1 MQSLLIHVERDSV
14 CMGDDVNAPH
24 RASYELS
31 NVQTIKQLINYLDKK
46 YNLAG
51 VSATTI
57 AWVLK
62 STKPLAVFAPV
73 WDEPRL
79 LVEEDEALSSLIE
92 DQHVLHL
99 HFAYI
104 IRCDP
109 EEVYQALKDQ
119 HATQQQVYELQCSV
133 HGNIIVR
140 DVATVKKH
148 HEVTTKYLRVR
159 VSTALL
165 IAAFMLFLL
174 EGLLPD
180 ASLFN
185 DASVLYWL
193 LIWLHQDAA
202 GSMVSIA
209 FLITLVSVFFFAFKR
224 QWPAV
229 IQSLIEMLVC
239 FVIVLL
245 MPAY

>member
-1 MQSLLIHVERDSV
+1 MKNLLIHVTRDSV

-24 RASYELS
+24 RAFYELS

-99 HFAYI
+99 HFEYI

-119 HATQQQVYELQCSV
+119 HVTQQQVYELQCSV
-133 HGNIIVR
+133 YSNIIVR

-159 VSTALL
+159 VSTASL
-165 IAAFMLFLL
+165 IAAFMFFLL
-174 EGLLPD
+174 GGLLPE

-185 DASVLYWL
+185 DTRILYWL
-193 LIWLHQDAA
+193 LIWLHRDIVIDII
-202 GSMVSIA
+202 GIVL
-209 FLITLVSVFFFAFKR
+209 LITLVSVFLFAFKR
-224 QWPAV
+224 QWPAA
-229 IQSLIEMLVC
+229 IQSLIEMLIC
-239 FVIVLL
+239 FIIILL
-245 MPAY
+245 IPVS